1 MTIKEKAKSVID
13 NLPEDSTMDDIM
25 HALYIQAK
33 LEKGLQEIND
43 GKGIPH
49 EVVKERL
56 INKWAR

>member
-25 HALYIQAK
+25 HTLYIQAK
-33 LEKGLQEIND
+33 LEKGLQEINE
-43 GKGIPH
+43 GKGISH

-56 INKWAR
+56 LNKWAR

>member
-33 LEKGLQEIND
+33 LEKGLQEINE
-43 GKGIPH
+43 GKGISH

-56 INKWAR
+56 LNKWAR